1 MSATPTASRSNSL
14 VPPPLALRSPL
25 GAVTN
30 VSQRL
35 AELDKGPEKV
45 QDNEDEVFS
54 QDDQLDQTKVTSQQ
68 HEPVNPKTKKGKN
81 KQVSKAESSSGAS
94 EKLVELSVTL
104 TRPNLKPVPGA
115 KEKSSK
121 PSHADTMV
129 RCVKETKYT
138 TFQSSILAAAIK
150 AGLSAT
156 GYTDLDVEGKISA
169 GGVWKNKQRL
179 HDETAFQSFWDK
191 ILKKKTW
198 EAYVF
203 VAQSPMAVIELSSDS
218 GVKTEEDSEDEN
230 SIEKQLLG
238 ASTADT
244 KKRKSDESQSN
255 TAAST
260 SNKRAKVVVKDEAE
274 EARKKSAGDILRRHA
289 CSKHG
294 AKACFQRSAW

>member
-1 MSATPTASRSNSL
+1 
-14 VPPPLALRSPL
+14 
-25 GAVTN
+25 
-30 VSQRL
+30 
-35 AELDKGPEKV
+35 
-45 QDNEDEVFS
+45 
-54 QDDQLDQTKVTSQQ
+54 
-68 HEPVNPKTKKGKN
+68 
-81 KQVSKAESSSGAS
+81 
-94 EKLVELSVTL
+94 
-104 TRPNLKPVPGA
+104 
-115 KEKSSK
+115 
-121 PSHADTMV
+121 MV

-294 AKACFQRSAW
+294 AKACFQRSAWVWVHLGYT